1 MLHAARF
8 KQVLDCLAASAL
20 AFRAPQHTTGAQ
32 RMIIS
37 SRPEDRDSQSH
48 SVRTVSLQQ
57 YEIRDTARV
66 LLCLC
71 ETADARSGTR

>member
-32 RMIIS
+32 RMSIS
-37 SRPEDRDSQSH
+37 SRPEDRDSH
-48 SVRTVSLQQ
+48 SDFCAHCISATV
-57 YEIRDTARV
+57 
-66 LLCLC
+66 
-71 ETADARSGTR
+71 

>member
-32 RMIIS
+32 RMSIS
-37 SRPEDRDSQSH
+37 SRPEDRDSH

-71 ETADARSGTR
+71 ETLAPRP